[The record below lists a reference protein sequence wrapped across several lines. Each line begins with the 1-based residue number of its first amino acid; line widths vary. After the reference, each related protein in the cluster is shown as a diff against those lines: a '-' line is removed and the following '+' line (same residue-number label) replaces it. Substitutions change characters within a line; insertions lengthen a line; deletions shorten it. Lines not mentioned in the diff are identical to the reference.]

1 MDLLNFFDCKMYKSE
16 KIFSKMFDKIRI
28 PIYLQVTN
36 SIKHSNSYSMK
47 KIFAAVAIV
56 ALFASCK
63 KDYTCDCT
71 ILGQTT
77 STPINDAKKA
87 DAEDACDALGVSA
100 ALLGGSCTLN

>member
-1 MDLLNFFDCKMYKSE
+1 
-16 KIFSKMFDKIRI
+16 
-28 PIYLQVTN
+28 
-36 SIKHSNSYSMK
+36 MK

-71 ILGQTT
+71 VGAVTT

-87 DAEDACDALGVSA
+87 DAEEACDALNVLN
-100 ALLGGSCTLN
+100 ALGGGSCTLN

>member
-1 MDLLNFFDCKMYKSE
+1 
-16 KIFSKMFDKIRI
+16 
-28 PIYLQVTN
+28 
-36 SIKHSNSYSMK
+36 MK

-71 ILGQTT
+71 VGTVTT

-87 DAEDACDALGVSA
+87 DAEEACDALNVLN
-100 ALLGGSCTLN
+100 ALGGGSCTLN

>member
-1 MDLLNFFDCKMYKSE
+1 MDLLNYFDSKMNKSE
-16 KIFSKMFDKIRI
+16 MIFIKLFDKIII
-28 PIYLQVTN
+28 PIYLQ
-36 SIKHSNSYSMK
+36 IKILNKHPNSYSMK

-87 DAEDACDALGVSA
+87 DAEDACDALGASA
-100 ALLGGSCTLN
+100 AILGGSCTLN